1 MKATRSTKSTSKR
14 NFILTAL
21 SVVIVAGLALA
32 MIGCSPTPETDST
45 SAASGSG
52 AATSATRVLKVG
64 ASPAPHAEILKS
76 VKSTLAAENI
86 DLQIIEYSD
95 YVIPNTALQAGDIDA
110 NFFQH
115 LPYLEDFNKEN
126 KTTIESIGGIHF
138 EPLAIYAG
146 NSKTLADLPDGAKI
160 AVPNDTTNEARALQ
174 LLAAQGLITL
184 PANADLT
191 ITKGDITE
199 NPKNIEI
206 VELEAASIPAQLNS
220 VDLAVINGNF
230 ALSANLLASGI
241 LATEDVKSQA
251 AKTYANIIAVKAG
264 NENDPDIQALYKALT
279 SAATK
284 DFINKTFDGV
294 VVPVF

>member
-1 MKATRSTKSTSKR
+1 MKVSSKKR
-14 NFILTAL
+14 TLLTVL
-21 SVVIVAGLALA
+21 SVLLIVSLSLAL
-32 MIGCSPTPETDST
+32 IGCSSPAP
-45 SAASGSG
+45 AASGSG
-52 AATSATRVLKVG
+52 SATATASANVLKVG
-64 ASPAPHAEILKS
+64 ASPAPHAEILAS
-76 VKSTLAAENI
+76 VKDTLAAEGI

-110 NFFQH
+110 NYFQH

-138 EPLAIYAG
+138 EPLAVYAG
-146 NSKTLADLPDGAKI
+146 NTKTLADLPEGAKI

-191 ITKGDITE
+191 ITPRDITA
-199 NPKNIEI
+199 NPKNLQF
-206 VELEAASIPAQLNS
+206 VEVEAASIPAQLSS

-230 ALSANLLASGI
+230 ALSANLPASGI

-251 AKTYANIIAVKAG
+251 AQTYANIIAVKAG
-264 NENDPDIQALYKALT
+264 NETNPNVQALYKALT
-279 SAATK
+279 SAATRE
-284 DFINKTFDGV
+284 FINQTFDGV